1 MYTIKIHFTNCMV
14 EQQELLMA
22 QLQQDFEIQGFEQM
36 EDAFIAYILEQ
47 DYKETNFN
55 SLYPKV
61 ATTYT
66 TEKIPDQN
74 WNAVWESN
82 FEPVW
87 VDDFCAIRA
96 NFHEPITTVQ
106 YEIVITPKMS
116 FGTGHHATTYQVI
129 KAMQGLDFKEKRVCD
144 FGTGTGV
151 LAILSE
157 QLGATQIV
165 AIDNDDWSIENAK
178 ENIAINHCT
187 QINLAKNEQVIDNE
201 YDIILANINRNVLL
215 ANMPQFYQLLHKDG
229 MLVLSG
235 ILQED
240 LDAITASLLANG
252 FSLSTYTEKN
262 NWLCITV
269 HKD

>member
-1 MYTIKIHFTNCMV
+1 MYTIKIHFTNCTV

-36 EDAFIAYILEQ
+36 ENALIAYMLEQ
-47 DYKETNFN
+47 DYEEANFN
-55 SLYPKV
+55 TLYQKE
-61 ATTYT
+61 ATPYT

-82 FEPVW
+82 FEPVL
-87 VDDFCAIRA
+87 VDNFCAIRA

-106 YEIVITPKMS
+106 HEIVITPKMS

-129 KAMQGLDFKEKRVCD
+129 KAMQGFNFKQKKVCD

-151 LAILSE
+151 LAILAE
-157 QLGATQIV
+157 QLGAVQVI

-178 ENIAINHCT
+178 ENIAINHCHR
-187 QINLAKNEQVIDNE
+187 INLLKNEQVVDNE

-215 ANMPQFYQLLHKDG
+215 ANMPQFYQLLRNDG
-229 MLVLSG
+229 MLLLSG

-240 LDAITASLLANG
+240 LEAITASLRANG
-252 FSLSTYTEKN
+252 FTLTTYTEKN
-262 NWLCITV
+262 NWLCITA